1 MVRIFREISRFSK
14 KEIDSLFL
22 AAKQKVRNP
31 YFLLLQG
38 ARGKEFGR
46 LLPVISKKVGN
57 ACVRNRIRR
66 QLKSIFFVHK
76 AYEAP
81 FDYIAIIRRSA
92 AGLSFVQLQE
102 LFLKGLQK

>member
-22 AAKQKVRNP
+22 AAKPKARNP

-38 ARGKEFGR
+38 AKGKEFGR
-46 LLPVISKKVGN
+46 LLPVVSKKVGN

-66 QLKSIFFVHK
+66 QLKSIFFTHK

-81 FDYIAIIRRSA
+81 FDYVVIVRRPA
-92 AGLSFVQLQE
+92 AELSFAQLQE